1 MILHVSKCSM
11 MDMVH
16 VAKKNFGEKNNK
28 LKWTICA
35 SNSILLNTKVDVL
48 KNITVAIF
56 HTMEVDGEQPI
67 PIEHLQCIL

>member
-1 MILHVSKCSM
+1 MNKCSM
-11 MDMVH
+11 MD
-16 VAKKNFGEKNNK
+16 KTFLEKNFYK
-28 LKWTICA
+28 LKWIICD

-48 KNITVAIF
+48 KNIIVAIF

>member
-1 MILHVSKCSM
+1 MNKCSM
-11 MDMVH
+11 MDKTFLE
-16 VAKKNFGEKNNK
+16 KKIYK
-28 LKWTICA
+28 LKWIICD

-48 KNITVAIF
+48 KNIIVAIF

>member
-1 MILHVSKCSM
+1 M

-16 VAKKNFGEKNNK
+16 VAKNIFGEKNNK
-28 LKWTICA
+28 LKGIICD
-35 SNSILLNTKVDVL
+35 SYSILLNTKVDVL
-48 KNITVAIF
+48 KNIIAAIF